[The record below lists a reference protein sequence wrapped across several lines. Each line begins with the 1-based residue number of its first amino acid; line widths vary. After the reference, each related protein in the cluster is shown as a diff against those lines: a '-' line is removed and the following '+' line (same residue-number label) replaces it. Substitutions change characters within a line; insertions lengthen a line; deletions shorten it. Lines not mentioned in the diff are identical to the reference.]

1 MVADIFSPVFIK
13 RYMYVAIESRV
24 TFETMEIVCLQTL
37 FPSAIIAKDDL
48 LSMANTLAMLEV
60 QCMKACRPIR
70 TQQKELIMSK
80 LGYKTRTSFT
90 RDRVIY
96 KTIKEEFVRTLM
108 NTTKTNGSGT
118 YKKRSAEEYWRHFMN
133 LCYGAQNT
141 NNKELA
147 LEELSDEER

>member
-1 MVADIFSPVFIK
+1 
-13 RYMYVAIESRV
+13 MYVAIESRV

-60 QCMKACRPIR
+60 QCMEAFRPMR
-70 TQQKELIMSK
+70 TEQKELIISK

-90 RDRVIY
+90 RAREIY
-96 KTIKEEFVRTLM
+96 KIVREEFIDTLTRTP
-108 NTTKTNGSGT
+108 KTNGSGT
-118 YKKRSAEEYWRHFMN
+118 YKRSSAEQYWKHFMN
-133 LCYGAQNT
+133 HCYGAQT
-141 NNKELA
+141 TDNKKLA

>member
-1 MVADIFSPVFIK
+1 
-13 RYMYVAIESRV
+13 MYVAIESRV

-60 QCMKACRPIR
+60 QCMEACRPMR
-70 TQQKELIMSK
+70 TEQKELIISK

-96 KTIKEEFVRTLM
+96 KIIREEFIDTLTRTP
-108 NTTKTNGSGT
+108 KTNGSGT
-118 YKKRSAEEYWRHFMN
+118 YKRSSAEQYWKHFMN
-133 LCYGAQNT
+133 HCYGAQT
-141 NNKELA
+141 TDNKKLA
-147 LEELSDEER
+147 LEEFSDEER